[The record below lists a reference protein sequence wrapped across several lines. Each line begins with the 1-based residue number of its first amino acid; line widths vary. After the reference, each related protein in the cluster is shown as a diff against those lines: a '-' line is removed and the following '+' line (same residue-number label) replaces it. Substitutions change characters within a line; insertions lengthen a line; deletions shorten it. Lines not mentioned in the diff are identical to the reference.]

1 MKMNNL
7 SFKGGTHIKDYKD
20 LSAEKATERM
30 EDPKIVHIPL
40 DQHIGSVCEP
50 LVQVNDVVKIGQKI
64 GSSSASLSSDVH
76 SSVSGVVTAIEEMYT
91 TDGSLSKCITIET
104 DGLNEVDESIKP
116 IENFKSLSFEEKC
129 DLIKGA
135 GIIGMGGAGFPLHSK
150 LQSAVGANIDSVILN
165 GAECEPYLNSDYR
178 VMLEKTVNIV
188 EGLQIIKEMLNAEAG
203 YIAIEDNK
211 PKAIDA
217 FNEIADNYNNV
228 TVASLVTKFPQGD
241 STRIVNAVT
250 GRRIP
255 SGGRTSNVQCTV
267 TNVGTVNA
275 LYELV
280 SEGKPVYE
288 RIVSVTGQG
297 VKEPKNLMVKVGT
310 SVKDVIEYCGGFN
323 DNANKVLSGGPM
335 TGNTIFDLDAPITK
349 STTGIVVLTEDLED
363 TRLESPCIKCSR
375 CIDVCPQFLM
385 PNIINAA
392 VNKEKY
398 DLADEHG
405 ANDCIECGSCSY
417 ICPAKRK
424 LTESIALA
432 RKEIKLRKK

>member
-1 MKMNNL
+1 MKL
-7 SFKGGTHIKDYKD
+7 LTFKGGIHPPYNKEYTSD
-20 LSAEKATERM
+20 KALKKAQA
-30 EDPKIVHIPL
+30 PKVVYIPL
-40 DQHIGSVCEP
+40 QQHIGAPSNPIVSVGDE
-50 LVQVNDVVKIGQKI
+50 VKLGQKI
-64 GSSSASLSSDVH
+64 GEAQGFVSSNIH
-76 SSVSGVVTAIEEMYT
+76 SSVSGKVIAVEQHEVPGGKGLCVV
-91 TDGSLSKCITIET
+91 
-104 DGLNEVDESIKP
+104 
-116 IENFKSLSFEEKC
+116 IENDFKEE
-129 DLIKGA
+129 LHESVQPKGKLEELDPKDIVKYIQEA
-135 GIIGMGGAGFPLHSK
+135 GIVGMGGATFPTHVK
-150 LQSAVGANIDSVILN
+150 LSPPPNTNIDVVILN